1 MKNLALIAALALV
14 LLGVNSAFVVSEGQ
28 VGLLFQL
35 GRIVRSDIGPGL
47 HFKLPMVQ
55 GARVFDRRI
64 LSLDAE
70 PERYQTSERKDVN
83 VDFFAKWQIS
93 DVSLY
98 YQTLAGDEA
107 QAKLR
112 LRPMLRE
119 VLQNQIRD
127 RTLQATVADA
137 RSTMTEAVLK
147 DVNEAAQ
154 TLGIKVIDVRIK
166 RIDLPE
172 SVTESVFERM
182 RTARTRVA
190 NELRSKGE
198 AAANEIRADADREKR
213 VILAEAE
220 RDAQRLRGEGDAQA
234 ADTYAKAYGGEAEFY
249 AFYRSLE
256 AYRRAF
262 AGGDGVLVL
271 DPESEFFRYFEDAG
285 RGEKS
290 SARRRTRP
298 MTQDLLAALCLVL
311 VIEGLLLLGAPGL
324 WKRLAEQMQTL
335 PERSLRTYGGV
346 MAMLGLILLQ
356 FVR

>member
-1 MKNLALIAALALV
+1 MKNIVIVAILAVV
-14 LLGVNSAFVVSEGQ
+14 LLAANAVFVVSESQ
-28 VGLLFQL
+28 VGVLFQL
-35 GRIVRSDIGPGL
+35 GRIVRTDIPAGL

-55 GARVFDRRI
+55 DVRVFERRI
-64 LSLDAE
+64 LTLDAQ
-70 PERYQTSERKDVN
+70 PERYLTSEKKDVN
-83 VDFFAKWQIS
+83 VDFFAKWRIK
-93 DVSLY
+93 DVSRY
-98 YQTLAGDEA
+98 YQALGGDETLAKA
-107 QAKLR
+107 R
-112 LRPMLRE
+112 LRPTLRE

-154 TLGIKVIDVRIK
+154 ALGIEVVDVRIK

-198 AAANEIRADADREKR
+198 AAANEIRADADRAKR

-234 ADTYAKAYGGEAEFY
+234 ADTYAKAYGTDVEFY
-249 AFYRSLE
+249 AFHRSLE

-285 RGEKS
+285 RGE
-290 SARRRTRP
+290 
-298 MTQDLLAALCLVL
+298 
-311 VIEGLLLLGAPGL
+311 
-324 WKRLAEQMQTL
+324 
-335 PERSLRTYGGV
+335 
-346 MAMLGLILLQ
+346 
-356 FVR
+356 